1 MGSCDT
7 LRVLYEEWKN
17 KDSFLFIFQVWTAI
31 VLGLNVA
38 KFVRLVSQ
46 VQINLYV
53 QAKKGL
59 FQLLLWFAG
68 EAILKEE
75 YLRINKKNK

>member
-53 QAKKGL
+53 QAKKKD
-59 FQLLLWFAG
+59 FSNFCFDLWGRPF
-68 EAILKEE
+68 
-75 YLRINKKNK
+75 